1 MATASVT
8 TSTTTTTTTL
18 PNGVISQES
27 SRGDIINTNESGTTT
42 KNNITTP
49 GIVNIFPPS
58 LTPNQISFS
67 FNAEEQTRE
76 ELSNGYGYIPLVW
89 YNAYQIDAENIRYLS
104 LFNDGIAPSMTLTF
118 VDTLGLMKDK
128 AFPLDDTRVTLFLN
142 SRSDQLKPIFLQFKI
157 TDFTNNN
164 GILSIDSSLDAD
176 GLYIK
181 KFKSY
186 TSMTSNQA
194 LQEICKEIG
203 LGFNTNVV
211 DTNDKMTWINTG
223 KKPYNFID
231 EILDHTYLSDESFV
245 AGYIDYYYNFNFVD
259 IQKEMSRDI
268 NNELGIMSNSLG
280 EILKLSD
287 INDIGRLILSNDA
300 SVSGTNAYF
309 YSYRIINESTSTSL
323 KNGYSDVVKYY
334 DMLDKSLFNFNV
346 ESLNNNAD
354 KSIILKGAPQ
364 DETFYKSNQNFVYGG
379 KFDSDNSHK
388 NFNYTKVQ
396 NNRNIIDAQKIGIEI
411 ELNTPNYNVYKFQ
424 KIKLIISSNTPTPA
438 AEMINQR
445 LSGDWFIVDIKYRFF
460 DGALSQVITLIKR
473 ELELSDDELNSELI
487 SPGKSGGR
495 STGYDAGRG
504 TYTNPSQNVSTSLPV
519 NTSSNVAGRLVGGGK
534 ISKNMTFAQVTK
546 AVVIN
551 LEGGYY
557 HPSMLKDG
565 RVKDQRYG
573 SSGETM
579 YGLDRK
585 AGGASI
591 NSCTPCRQF
600 WGTLDS
606 IGASRNWK
614 WNYIPGDPL
623 QTTLLNLVVEI
634 MEPLFN
640 KSLNSYVPEK
650 EIQSVIKSDGRLL
663 FNFVYAQ
670 WNGPGWFKGWANQIR
685 VAYKNG
691 KTSAEDLLVLFVEK
705 RVDNIG
711 IIGNRNNNSLIAQGG
726 RKIAK
731 IVGVDIA

>member
-1 MATASVT
+1 
-8 TSTTTTTTTL
+8 
-18 PNGVISQES
+18 
-27 SRGDIINTNESGTTT
+27 
-42 KNNITTP
+42 
-49 GIVNIFPPS
+49 
-58 LTPNQISFS
+58 
-67 FNAEEQTRE
+67 
-76 ELSNGYGYIPLVW
+76 
-89 YNAYQIDAENIRYLS
+89 
-104 LFNDGIAPSMTLTF
+104 
-118 VDTLGLMKDK
+118 MKDK

-203 LGFNTNVV
+203 LGFNTNIV

-231 EILDHTYLSDESFV
+231 EVLDHTYLSDESFV

-268 NNELGIMSNSLG
+268 NNELGIVSNSLA
-280 EILKLSD
+280 EILKISD
-287 INDIGRLILSNDA
+287 KNDIGRLVLSNDA
-300 SVSGTNAYF
+300 SVSGSNAYF

-334 DMLDKSLFNFNV
+334 DMLDKSLLNFNV

-364 DETFYKSNQNFVYGG
+364 DETFYKSNQNFIYGG

-411 ELNTPNYNVYKFQ
+411 ELNSPNYNVYRFQ

-460 DGALSQVITLIKR
+460 DSNLSQVITLIKR

-487 SPGKSGGR
+487 SPGKAGGR
-495 STGYDAGRG
+495 TTGYDAGRG
-504 TYTNPSQNVSTSLPV
+504 TYPNPTQGVSTPPSV
-519 NTSSNVAGRLVGGGK
+519 NTPSNVAGRLVGGVARGRSLAK
-534 ISKNMTFAQVTK
+534 SSLEQRYKTLDTLLPRLQLVQ
-546 AVVIN
+546 IN
-551 LEGGYY
+551 LSKILYKI
-557 HPSMLKDG
+557 L
-565 RVKDQRYG
+565 RQR
-573 SSGETM
+573 
-579 YGLDRK
+579 
-585 AGGASI
+585 
-591 NSCTPCRQF
+591 Q
-600 WGTLDS
+600 
-606 IGASRNWK
+606 
-614 WNYIPGDPL
+614 
-623 QTTLLNLVVEI
+623 
-634 MEPLFN
+634 
-640 KSLNSYVPEK
+640 
-650 EIQSVIKSDGRLL
+650 
-663 FNFVYAQ
+663 
-670 WNGPGWFKGWANQIR
+670 
-685 VAYKNG
+685 
-691 KTSAEDLLVLFVEK
+691 
-705 RVDNIG
+705 
-711 IIGNRNNNSLIAQGG
+711 
-726 RKIAK
+726 
-731 IVGVDIA
+731 

>member
-334 DMLDKSLFNFNV
+334 DMLDKSLLNFNV

>member
-18 PNGVISQES
+18 PNGVVPQEN
-27 SRGDIINTNESGTTT
+27 SRGDTNTNESGTNIS

-49 GIVNIFPPS
+49 GIVNIFQPS
-58 LTPNQISFS
+58 LSPNQISFN
-67 FNAEEQTRE
+67 FNAEEQTKE
-76 ELSNGYGYIPLVW
+76 EVANGYGYIPLVW

-104 LFNDGIAPSMTLTF
+104 LFNDGIAPSMALTF
-118 VDTLGLMKDK
+118 VDTLGLMKDR

-157 TDFTNNN
+157 TDFRNNN
-164 GILSIDSSLDAD
+164 GILSIDSALDAD

-186 TSMTSNQA
+186 TSMTSNQT

-203 LGFNTNVV
+203 LGFNTNIV

-231 EILDHTYLSDESFV
+231 EVLDHTYLSDESFV

-268 NNELGIMSNSLG
+268 NNELGIVSNSLA
-280 EILKLSD
+280 EILKISD
-287 INDIGRLILSNDA
+287 VNNIGRLVLSNDA
-300 SVSGTNAYF
+300 SISGSNAYF

-334 DMLDKSLFNFNV
+334 DMLDKSLLNFNV

-364 DETFYKSNQNFVYGG
+364 DETFYKSNQNYIYGG

-396 NNRNIIDAQKIGIEI
+396 NNRNIIDAQKVGIEI
-411 ELNTPNYNVYKFQ
+411 ELNSPNYNVYKFQ

-460 DGALSQVITLIKR
+460 DSALSQVITLIKR

-495 STGYDAGRG
+495 SNGYDAGRG
-504 TYTNPSQNVSTSLPV
+504 TYTNPKESVSIFPSKTTP
-519 NTSSNVAGRLVGGGK
+519 SNVAGRLVGGGR

-546 AVVIN
+546 EVVIN

-557 HPSMLKDG
+557 HPNMLKDG

-585 AGGASI
+585 AGGPEI
-591 NSCTPCRQF
+591 NSCAPCRQF

-606 IGASRNWK
+606 IGASRSWK
-614 WNYIPGDPL
+614 WNYMPGDPL
-623 QTTLLNLVVEI
+623 QTTLLNLVVGI

-640 KSLNSYVPEK
+640 KSLNLYVPEK
-650 EIQSVIKSDGRLL
+650 EIQAVIKSDGRLL

-685 VAYKNG
+685 IAYKNG

-705 RVDNIG
+705 RVDNTG
-711 IIGNRNNNSLIAQGG
+711 IIGNKSNNSLIAQGG